1 MTQTYPE
8 NGGAGNI
15 NEYLTGFL
23 SSGMISIS
31 HTPDLISFEI
41 AAVVNIF
48 EI

>member
-1 MTQTYPE
+1 MAQTYLE
-8 NGGAGNI
+8 NISAGNI

-41 AAVVNIF
+41 ASIVNIF
-48 EI
+48 A

>member
-1 MTQTYPE
+1 MTQTYFE
-8 NGGAGNI
+8 NIAVGSI

-41 AAVVNIF
+41 TYVVYIF
-48 EI
+48 V